1 MVVDRH
7 VEVAGEVADI
17 GKAEK
22 NNIIFI
28 LMMMFNLRGAL
39 PLAAAYRSDLSKKR
53 TNYAIG
59 MQI

>member
-1 MVVDRH
+1 MVVDRD
-7 VEVAGEVADI
+7 VEVVGEVADI

-22 NNIIFI
+22 NIILI
-28 LMMMFNLRGAL
+28 LMMIFNLRGAL

-53 TNYAIG
+53 TNYVIG